1 MGVPVLVVNNDP
13 VERKYMRQVLEG
25 AGYHVVE
32 AGDTESGLASLRM
45 SEHGMVAIFNLV
57 LFNYVMAGTD
67 DIAFLGAAASDRH
80 LAANYGFV
88 IVTPTSEQ
96 LKIALGRLIHRLSI
110 PIVAEPFTTNDLLD
124 AVAIAESR
132 LPIAV

>member
-13 VERKYMRQVLEG
+13 IARKYIRHSLED
-25 AGYHVVE
+25 AGYDVME
-32 AGDTESGLASLRM
+32 AGDTESGLAALRM
-45 SEHGMVAIFNLV
+45 SEHGTVVIFNLV
-57 LFNYVMAGTD
+57 LFNYVMTGTD
-67 DIAFLGAAASDRH
+67 DIAFLGVAASDRN
-80 LAANYGFV
+80 LAANHSFV

-124 AVAIAESR
+124 AVAIAERS
-132 LPIAV
+132 LLLLV